1 MMERPIFKPVGTP
14 ATELDTPALVVDLDV
29 LTHNLTR
36 LHTPFT
42 QRATKLRPHVA
53 IHHCPALAQHQLAAG
68 GTVGGISVAT
78 LGQAEVFATHG
89 FTDILVAN
97 ACVTP
102 AKIRRL
108 CALAQQVTITA
119 AVDHAA
125 NVQQL
130 ADAARIFDVT
140 LRVAVDVDIG
150 AGRCGVAAGQP
161 ALALARMVQEAPHLD
176 LIGLV
181 ATTTP
186 LLEGTPEARA
196 TQTLQQLQPLL
207 DTREVLEQAG
217 LEIQLVSLGGTL
229 DYATAGSL
237 ESITEIR
244 AGVYALLDARSRS
257 VLPELQPA
265 ARVLTTVT
273 SRPQPDM
280 AITDAGQKAVGI
292 DLGLPE
298 VDEVSGVT
306 VLGLNAEHCRLRL
319 TAEAAAHLPLGAALW
334 LTPWDI
340 GTTTNLYDFIHVIH
354 HGTLTA
360 TWPVA
365 ARGHYR

>member
-1 MMERPIFKPVGTP
+1 MERPIFKPVGTP
-14 ATELDTPALVVDLDV
+14 ATELDTPALVVDLAV

-36 LHTPFT
+36 IHTLF
-42 QRATKLRPHVA
+42 QHSATKLRPHVA
-53 IHHCPALAQHQLAAG
+53 AHNCPALAQHQLAAG

-108 CALAQQVTITA
+108 CALAHQVTVTV
-119 AVDHAA
+119 AVDNVA
-125 NVQQL
+125 NVQDL
-130 ADAARIFDVT
+130 ADAARTFDVT
-140 LRVAVDVDIG
+140 LQAAVDIDIG
-150 AGRCGVAAGQP
+150 AGRCGVAPGQP
-161 ALALARMVQEAPHLD
+161 ALELARAVQHAPNLD
-176 LIGLV
+176 GVGLM

-186 LLEGTPEARA
+186 LLESDQGTRA
-196 TQTLQQLQPLL
+196 TQTRQQLQPLL
-207 DTREVLEQAG
+207 DSREMLEKAE
-217 LEIQLVSLGGTL
+217 LDVRLVSLGGTL

-237 ESITEIR
+237 SGVTEIR
-244 AGVYALLDARSRS
+244 AGTYALLDARSRP
-257 VLPELQPA
+257 VLPDLQPA

-273 SRPQPDM
+273 SRPQPDI

-292 DLGLPE
+292 DLGPPE
-298 VDEVSGVT
+298 VDEVSGIT
-306 VLGLNAEHCRLRL
+306 VLGLNAEHCRLRFNDK
-319 TAEAAAHLPLGAALW
+319 AAANLPLGTTIW

-340 GTTTNLYDFIHVIH
+340 GTTTNLYDFIHVIYQ
-354 HGTLTA
+354 GALT
-360 TWPVA
+360 TIWPVA